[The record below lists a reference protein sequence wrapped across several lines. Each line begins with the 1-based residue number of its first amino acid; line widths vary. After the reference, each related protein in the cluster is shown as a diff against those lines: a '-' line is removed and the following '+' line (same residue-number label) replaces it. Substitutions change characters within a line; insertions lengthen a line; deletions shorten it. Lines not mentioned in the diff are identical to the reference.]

1 MDQISIWLFPILI
14 ILITPTSI
22 SSDEDVKQA
31 LVQFMDK
38 LSPGSSQRNIN
49 WGWNMSS
56 DPCSDQWAGV
66 YCNYSENVSVGK
78 IALDG
83 YNLTGVFDAGSICM
97 VNSLTIL
104 SLKQNQISGSIPE
117 EIGQCKQLTHLYLSG
132 NKFSGSLPNSLSQ
145 LVNLKRLN
153 ISDNNFNGELP
164 DLPRISGLVTFLA
177 QNSHLSGK
185 IPNFDFENFKKSEF
199 NVANN
204 NFSGPIPYLQGHLTA
219 DSFFGNSE
227 LCGEPLSNACPPSP
241 APLPSA
247 ENSTP
252 SYKGFFIYLGYII
265 LGVVIVLSLA
275 LKFIPKNK
283 PKKEKG
289 DVEKNIIVDD
299 KPSETSN
306 EFRFGV
312 NRSELSMTSFESAVI
327 PSTLLVLTSPLA
339 KELQF
344 EDLLKAPPELFGRGK
359 HGSLYKVVIN
369 SGVVLA
375 VKRIKDWG
383 ISEEEFHGRLQK
395 MDQVRHPNI
404 LPPVAFYCSKQE
416 KLLVYEYQQKG
427 SLFQLLHGKFS
438 FSIYS

>member
-14 ILITPTSI
+14 ILITPMSI

-177 QNSHLSGK
+177 QNNHLSGK

-265 LGVVIVLSLA
+265 LGVVIVLSFA
-275 LKFIPKNK
+275 LKFIPKN
-283 PKKEKG
+283 
-289 DVEKNIIVDD
+289 
-299 KPSETSN
+299 
-306 EFRFGV
+306 
-312 NRSELSMTSFESAVI
+312 
-327 PSTLLVLTSPLA
+327 
-339 KELQF
+339 
-344 EDLLKAPPELFGRGK
+344 
-359 HGSLYKVVIN
+359 
-369 SGVVLA
+369 
-375 VKRIKDWG
+375 
-383 ISEEEFHGRLQK
+383 
-395 MDQVRHPNI
+395 
-404 LPPVAFYCSKQE
+404 
-416 KLLVYEYQQKG
+416 
-427 SLFQLLHGKFS
+427 
-438 FSIYS
+438 

>member
-1 MDQISIWLFPILI
+1 
-14 ILITPTSI
+14 
-22 SSDEDVKQA
+22 
-31 LVQFMDK
+31 
-38 LSPGSSQRNIN
+38 
-49 WGWNMSS
+49 MSS

-66 YCNYSENVSVGK
+66 YCSYPESVSVGE
-78 IALDG
+78 IAVDG

-117 EIGQCKQLTHLYLSG
+117 EIGQCKELTHLYLSG

-145 LVNLKRLN
+145 LVNLKRLD

-164 DLPRISGLVTFLA
+164 DLPRISGLVTYLE
-177 QNSHLSGK
+177 QNNHLSGK

-227 LCGEPLSNACPPSP
+227 LCGEPLSTACPPSP
-241 APLPSA
+241 APLPPA
-247 ENSTP
+247 EDSTQ
-252 SYKGFFIYLGYII
+252 SYKGFFFFIYLGYII
-265 LGVVIVLSLA
+265 LGVFIVLLLA

-306 EFRFGV
+306 VFRFGV
-312 NRSELSMTSFESAVI
+312 NRSELSRTSFDSAVT

-344 EDLLKAPPELFGRGK
+344 EDLLKAPAELLGKGK
-359 HGSLYKVVIN
+359 HGSLYEVVLN

-383 ISEEEFHGRLQK
+383 ISEEELRSRLQK
-395 MDQVRHPNI
+395 TDQVGHPNI
-404 LPPVAFYCSKQE
+404 LPLVAFYCSKQE
-416 KLLVYEYQQKG
+416 KLLVYEYQQNG
-427 SLFQLLHGKFS
+427 SLCQVLHELQNGHKFDWGS
-438 FSIYS
+438 RLSVAASIAEALAYMHKELHEDKIAHVNLKSTNILF

>member
-1 MDQISIWLFPILI
+1 
-14 ILITPTSI
+14 
-22 SSDEDVKQA
+22 
-31 LVQFMDK
+31 
-38 LSPGSSQRNIN
+38 
-49 WGWNMSS
+49 MSS

-66 YCNYSENVSVGK
+66 YCSYPESVSVGE

-117 EIGQCKQLTHLYLSG
+117 EIGQCKELTHLYLSG

-145 LVNLKRLN
+145 LVNLKRLD

-164 DLPRISGLVTFLA
+164 DLPRISGLVTYLE
-177 QNSHLSGK
+177 QNNHLSGK

-219 DSFFGNSE
+219 DSFFGV
-227 LCGEPLSNACPPSP
+227 
-241 APLPSA
+241 
-247 ENSTP
+247 
-252 SYKGFFIYLGYII
+252 F
-265 LGVVIVLSLA
+265 IVLLLA

-283 PKKEKG
+283 PKKDKG

-306 EFRFGV
+306 VFRFGV
-312 NRSELSMTSFESAVI
+312 NRSELSRTSFESAVT

-344 EDLLKAPPELFGRGK
+344 EDLLKAPAELLGKGK
-359 HGSLYKVVIN
+359 HGSLYEVVLN

-383 ISEEEFHGRLQK
+383 ISEEELRSRLQK
-395 MDQVRHPNI
+395 TDQVGHPNI

-416 KLLVYEYQQKG
+416 KLLVYEYQQNG
-427 SLFQLLHGKFS
+427 SLCQVLHELQNGHKFDWGS
-438 FSIYS
+438 RLSVAASIAEALAYMHKELHEDKIAHVNLKSTNILF

>member
-1 MDQISIWLFPILI
+1 
-14 ILITPTSI
+14 
-22 SSDEDVKQA
+22 
-31 LVQFMDK
+31 
-38 LSPGSSQRNIN
+38 
-49 WGWNMSS
+49 
-56 DPCSDQWAGV
+56 
-66 YCNYSENVSVGK
+66 
-78 IALDG
+78 
-83 YNLTGVFDAGSICM
+83 M

-117 EIGQCKQLTHLYLSG
+117 EIGQCKELTHLYLSG

-145 LVNLKRLN
+145 LVNLKRLD

-164 DLPRISGLVTFLA
+164 DLPRISGLVTYLQ
-177 QNSHLSGK
+177 QNNHLSGK

-227 LCGEPLSNACPPSP
+227 LCGEPLSTACPPSP

-247 ENSTP
+247 EDSTP
-252 SYKGFFIYLGYII
+252 SYKGFFFIYLGYII
-265 LGVVIVLSLA
+265 LGVFIVLLLA

-283 PKKEKG
+283 PKTEKG

-312 NRSELSMTSFESAVI
+312 NRSELSMTSFESAVT

-344 EDLLKAPPELFGRGK
+344 EDLLKAPAELLGKGK
-359 HGSLYKVVIN
+359 HGSLYEVVLN

-383 ISEEEFHGRLQK
+383 ISEEELRSRLQK
-395 MDQVRHPNI
+395 TDQVRHPNI

-416 KLLVYEYQQKG
+416 KLLVYEYQQNG
-427 SLFQLLHGKFS
+427 SLCQVLHELQNVHKFDWGS
-438 FSIYS
+438 RLSVAASIAEALAYMHKELHEDKIAHGNLKSTNILF